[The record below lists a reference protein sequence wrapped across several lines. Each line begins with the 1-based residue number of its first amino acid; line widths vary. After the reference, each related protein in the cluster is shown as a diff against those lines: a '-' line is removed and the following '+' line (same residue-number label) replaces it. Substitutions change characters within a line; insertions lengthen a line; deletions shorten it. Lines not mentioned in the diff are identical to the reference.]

1 MTFLKYAVLQG
12 KVVHHSIKMKEILME
27 LTKCT
32 PKQNVFETY
41 ITLPG
46 RSEVSLAA
54 ATPWRLHLRAVLT
67 ELSWQAICLYIGLL
81 LVRTLPFL
89 QPCELISYVLALLLA
104 AL

>member
-1 MTFLKYAVLQG
+1 MY
-12 KVVHHSIKMKEILME
+12 S
-27 LTKCT
+27 
-32 PKQNVFETY
+32 KQNIFEAD

-46 RSEVSLAA
+46 RSEVSLAVA
-54 ATPWRLHLRAVLT
+54 MPCRLQLHAVLT
-67 ELSWQAICLYIGLL
+67 ELSWQAICLYVGLL